1 MLETTKFSPKL
12 AILTI
17 AGSFGALLMGWLAV
31 VARGLYLARH
41 LFTLSILCYML
52 TAFAMD
58 STPEVCCRA
67 SITWGR
73 ENLNLLGDTLRAFG
87 VQEGGKD
94 QHSRA
99 G

>member
-1 MLETTKFSPKL
+1 
-12 AILTI
+12 
-17 AGSFGALLMGWLAV
+17 
-31 VARGLYLARH
+31 
-41 LFTLSILCYML
+41 ML
-52 TAFAMD
+52 TAVAMD
-58 STPEVCCRA
+58 PTPEVCCRA
-67 SITWGR
+67 GITWGR